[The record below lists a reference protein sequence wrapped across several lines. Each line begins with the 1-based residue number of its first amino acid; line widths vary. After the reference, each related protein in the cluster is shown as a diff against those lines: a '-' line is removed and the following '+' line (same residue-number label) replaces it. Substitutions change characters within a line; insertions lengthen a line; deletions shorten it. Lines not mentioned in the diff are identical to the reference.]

1 MALNLGARF
10 LLGGRIVTPRVF
22 NILKLPYHHMH
33 CKAIGHIKNFE
44 MHTLKQVYI
53 HVVCVELYCLT
64 QVQSLFD
71 FEFFVKTPI
80 FSI

>member
-22 NILKLPYHHMH
+22 KILK
-33 CKAIGHIKNFE
+33 IGHVIICIAKHLAFGENFV

-53 HVVCVELYCLT
+53 RVVCVELYCLT
-64 QVQSLFD
+64 
-71 FEFFVKTPI
+71 
-80 FSI
+80 